1 VLPSGPDH
9 PSGPPGAR
17 DSGAADLH
25 QRMGSLAAPLSTTS
39 TLSPPATPSPR
50 GHPAS
55 QGSVN
60 TGSRPCGRR
69 CAGGLPRPV
78 SSAAPPG
85 LPPYALRA
93 GRCGCGSTSSA
104 FAFAR
109 PSLRSGRASAA
120 LQMSSQEPPTI
131 GRAPA
136 RALFRSALQAGA
148 CRASRAP
155 GPRAV
160 HFVSGP
166 RRVSVRI
173 APSPQIPPPRANLP
187 PPRPSEGIIRPRLG
201 AYVPTCPARPVPFRN
216 KLTIFALGR
225 DSSQLVFIHLLTQ
238 DL

>member
-1 VLPSGPDH
+1 
-9 PSGPPGAR
+9 
-17 DSGAADLH
+17 
-25 QRMGSLAAPLSTTS
+25 MGSLAAPLSTTS

-55 QGSVN
+55 HRSEN
-60 TGSRPCGRR
+60 PGSRPRGRR
-69 CAGGLPRPV
+69 SAVVLPRPAW
-78 SSAAPPG
+78 SAVLPG

-104 FAFAR
+104 SASAR

-120 LQMSSQEPPTI
+120 LQMSSQEPPTS

-166 RRVSVRI
+166 RRVSVRL
-173 APSPQIPPPRANLP
+173 APPAQPPTLHANLP
-187 PPRPSEGIIRPRLG
+187 PPRPSGGIIRPHRS
-201 AYVPTCPARPVPFRN
+201 ADIATYPAQPASFRN
-216 KLTIFALGR
+216 KLIIFALGR

>member
-1 VLPSGPDH
+1 
-9 PSGPPGAR
+9 
-17 DSGAADLH
+17 
-25 QRMGSLAAPLSTTS
+25 M
-39 TLSPPATPSPR
+39 SPPTTPSPR

-60 TGSRPCGRR
+60 TGSRPSGRR
-69 CAGGLPRPV
+69 YAGRLPRPAYT
-78 SSAAPPG
+78 AALPR

-104 FAFAR
+104 SASAR

-120 LQMSSQEPPTI
+120 LQMSSQEPPTS

-136 RALFRSALQAGA
+136 RSLFRSALQAGA

-173 APSPQIPPPRANLP
+173 APSPQIPPLPANLP
-187 PPRPSEGIIRPRLG
+187 PPRPSNDIIRPHRS
-201 AYVPTCPARPVPFRN
+201 ADIATYPARPASFRN
-216 KLTIFALGR
+216 KLIIFALGR